1 MEAGTCTR
9 YIPIGRGV
17 YCKGSSPFRRSSA
30 QPTCEDRRA
39 QGLGSCGLMALACPV
54 RSVGGAGDL
63 SALEN
68 ANRAMSTM
76 DSLWTES
83 TAAASAVNHK
93 LPC

>member
-1 MEAGTCTR
+1 M
-9 YIPIGRGV
+9 
-17 YCKGSSPFRRSSA
+17 YCQGSSPFRRSSA
-30 QPTCEDRRA
+30 QPTCEDSRA
-39 QGLGSCGLMALACPV
+39 QGLGSCGLMALALPV
-54 RSVGGAGDL
+54 RSVGGAADL
-63 SALEN
+63 SAPQT

>member
-1 MEAGTCTR
+1 MALPVTSQLSG
-9 YIPIGRGV
+9 GV
-17 YCKGSSPFRRSSA
+17 YCQGSSPFRRSSA

-39 QGLGSCGLMALACPV
+39 HGLGSCGLMALALPV

-83 TAAASAVNHK
+83 TAAAAAVNQK

>member
-1 MEAGTCTR
+1 M
-9 YIPIGRGV
+9 
-17 YCKGSSPFRRSSA
+17 YCQGSSPCRRSSG

-63 SALEN
+63 SAPQP

>member
-1 MEAGTCTR
+1 
-9 YIPIGRGV
+9 
-17 YCKGSSPFRRSSA
+17 
-30 QPTCEDRRA
+30 
-39 QGLGSCGLMALACPV
+39 MALACPV

-83 TAAASAVNHK
+83 TAAAAAVNQK